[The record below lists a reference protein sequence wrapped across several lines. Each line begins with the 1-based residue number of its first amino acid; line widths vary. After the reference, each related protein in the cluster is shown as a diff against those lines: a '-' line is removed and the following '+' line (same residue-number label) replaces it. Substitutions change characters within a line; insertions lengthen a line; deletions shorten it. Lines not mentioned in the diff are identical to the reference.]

1 MCRDLIQSDFFS
13 IHRLYRLVEDDL
25 PKLSWLLRTYYW
37 TACCVMILWL
47 ANVNAG
53 HSFLQPEIPLNL
65 QTIGASARGSQ
76 LPVGPCPTAENA
88 DVRQLQRSWE
98 HRKIGP
104 AEPDALFTVFACT
117 MQFLVIPLL
126 DFPVHLKI
134 ALCLVLFLKCREYC
148 PKVLTLV
155 CTPSWLRCMRSAQN
169 VWHCILS
176 G

>member
-1 MCRDLIQSDFFS
+1 
-13 IHRLYRLVEDDL
+13 
-25 PKLSWLLRTYYW
+25 
-37 TACCVMILWL
+37 MILWL

-65 QTIGASARGSQ
+65 QTIRASARGSR

-126 DFPVHLKI
+126 DFQ
-134 ALCLVLFLKCREYC
+134 Y
-148 PKVLTLV
+148 T
-155 CTPSWLRCMRSAQN
+155 
-169 VWHCILS
+169 
-176 G
+176 